1 MTTKEQTDKELL
13 EEKKG
18 YFICGRTIKNGE
30 NKGKPCGR
38 KAGWG
43 TNRVGEQGVG
53 CKHHD
58 GKSVGEVRTTGKY
71 SKRFSNTRIKAIMEE
86 MEENPH
92 PTDLTDELAL
102 LRGKLALIIEN
113 LDKFPEIIS
122 KFVRDEQFS
131 LDEAITWRQAIPT
144 ITSSRLEESIAK
156 IAKTEHE
163 IKVGMKM
170 VIEVPQIE
178 DFMIRVSREIGNHV
192 KDKTTRRAIARGIE
206 SIPLL
211 TDTK

>member
-1 MTTKEQTDKELL
+1 
-13 EEKKG
+13 
-18 YFICGRTIKNGE
+18 
-30 NKGKPCGR
+30 
-38 KAGWG
+38 
-43 TNRVGEQGVG
+43 
-53 CKHHD
+53 
-58 GKSVGEVRTTGKY
+58 
-71 SKRFSNTRIKAIMEE
+71 

-113 LDKFPEIIS
+113 LDKFDDIID
-122 KFVRDEQFS
+122 KFENEDFFS
-131 LDEAITWRQAIPT
+131 ADEAMAWRQAIPS
-144 ITSSRLEESIAK
+144 INSSRLEESIAK

-192 KDKTTRRAIARGIE
+192 KDKATRRAIARGIE
-206 SIPLL
+206 SVPLL
-211 TDTK
+211 TDNK